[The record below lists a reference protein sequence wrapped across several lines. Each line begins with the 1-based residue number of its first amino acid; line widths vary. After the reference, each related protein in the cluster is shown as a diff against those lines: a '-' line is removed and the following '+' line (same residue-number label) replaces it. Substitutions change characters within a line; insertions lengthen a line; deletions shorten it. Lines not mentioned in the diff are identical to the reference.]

1 LRRLL
6 TGVKPSQLLIE
17 CGLKRIKCFKEED
30 KMKKIM
36 VASLNEGAGK
46 TSVTVGL
53 ITALEKTFGYIK
65 PFGDRLIYKRKRN
78 WDYDSSLIIDL
89 YDMKEDPE
97 SITLGFDHSKLKYV
111 YDEDSMAEAVNDMAS
126 KASQDKELLFVEGGM
141 SLSYGASLYV
151 DSLTIARKTK
161 SRLVLVLSGD
171 SDSIID
177 DVAFLKRSV
186 DFSGI
191 DFGGL
196 IINKV
201 KDIDEFHEHYLPF
214 IEETGLPVLGL
225 IPYKDQLTYFTI
237 DFLAEKLYA
246 RIIAGEK
253 NINKTIKNIFI
264 GAMSTDESLRNPL
277 FNKEQK
283 FLITSGDR
291 SDLILA
297 ALESDTV
304 GIMLTNNILPPSNL
318 ISRATE
324 KDIPLLMVTMDTFQV
339 ARQLERTEAL
349 LTKNNNERVDFL
361 GQLVKRYV
369 NLEMI

>member
-1 LRRLL
+1 
-6 TGVKPSQLLIE
+6 
-17 CGLKRIKCFKEED
+17 
-30 KMKKIM
+30 MKKIM

-46 TSVTVGL
+46 TSVTIGL
-53 ITALEKTFGYIK
+53 ITALEKTFGYVK

-89 YDMKEDPE
+89 YGLNEDPE
-97 SITLGFDHSKLKYV
+97 TITLGFDHSKLK
-111 YDEDSMAEAVNDMAS
+111 SMYTEETAAEAVNAMIAKTSEGKDYFY
-126 KASQDKELLFVEGGM
+126 LEGGKD
-141 SLSYGASLYV
+141 LTYGASLFL
-151 DSLTIARKTK
+151 DSLTIARKTHSK
-161 SRLVLVLSGD
+161 LVLVLSGD
-171 SDSIID
+171 SDTIID
-177 DVAFLKRSV
+177 QAAFLKQSIDLEGV
-186 DFSGI
+186 

-201 KDIDEFHEHYLPF
+201 KDIDEFHEQYLPV
-214 IEETGLPVLGL
+214 IEATGLPVLGI
-225 IPYKDQLTYFTI
+225 IPHKDQLTYYTI

-277 FNKEQK
+277 FNRDQK

-318 ISRATE
+318 ISKATE

-349 LTKNNNERVDFL
+349 LTKNNTERVDFL

-369 NLEMI
+369 NLEML

>member
-1 LRRLL
+1 
-6 TGVKPSQLLIE
+6 
-17 CGLKRIKCFKEED
+17 
-30 KMKKIM
+30 MKKIL
-36 VASLNEGAGK
+36 VASLNDGAGK
-46 TSVTVGL
+46 TSISVGL
-53 ITALEKTFGYIK
+53 ISAMQKTFGYVK

-89 YDMKEDPE
+89 YGINEDPE
-97 SITLGFDHSKLKYV
+97 AITLGFDHSKMKHV
-111 YDEDSMAEAVNDMAS
+111 YTEESMNTAVNDMIT
-126 KASQDKELLFVEGGM
+126 KASVNKEILFIEGPKD
-141 SLSYGASLYV
+141 LTYGASLYI
-151 DSLTIARKTK
+151 DSLTVAEKTK
-161 SRLVLVLSGD
+161 AKMILVLSGD
-171 SDSIID
+171 SDTIID
-177 DVAFLKRSV
+177 QVAFLKKSV
-186 DFSGI
+186 NLDKI
-191 DFGGL
+191 DLGGL

-201 KDIDEFHEHYLPF
+201 KDVDEFHEQYLPI
-214 IEETGLPVLGL
+214 IEKSGLPVLGI
-225 IPYKDQLTYFTI
+225 IPFKEQLTYYTI

-246 RIIAGEK
+246 RVIAGEN

-277 FNKEQK
+277 FNRDQK

-318 ISRATE
+318 ISKATE

-339 ARQLERTEAL
+339 AKQLERTEAL
-349 LTKNNNERVDFL
+349 LTKNNTERVDFL
-361 GQLVKRYV
+361 GQLVNRYV